1 MKKLLILHNKY
12 RDIGG
17 EDIAVNNEVSLLKK
31 FYEVETLIYSNEVE
45 NYGQQIFSFLSNNN
59 KKSVKRLEERIENFK
74 PDLVYVHNTWFK
86 ASLGVF
92 RLLKEKKIKTV
103 IKLHNFRYECTRSF
117 LIFKHLSKKK
127 TMWCMWSN

>member
-45 NYGQQIFSFLSNNN
+45 NYGEQIFSFLSNNN
-59 KKSVKRLEERIENFK
+59 KKSVKR
-74 PDLVYVHNTWFK
+74 
-86 ASLGVF
+86 
-92 RLLKEKKIKTV
+92 
-103 IKLHNFRYECTRSF
+103 
-117 LIFKHLSKKK
+117 
-127 TMWCMWSN
+127 